1 MDNANTLRR
10 EMRFKCVTCG
20 IDFTTIEELA
30 RHKQQHQ
37 AGPRSSPGVICLGCG
52 QSIPLE
58 ASRANYS
65 GPLTCPDCQQT
76 MTVVIEN
83 SEVVAAR
90 LG

>member
-1 MDNANTLRR
+1 
-10 EMRFKCVTCG
+10 MRFKCFACG
-20 IDFTTIEELA
+20 IEFATIEELA

-37 AGPRSSPGVICLGCG
+37 AGPKSSSGVICLGCG
-52 QSIPLE
+52 QSIPLGPSK
-58 ASRANYS
+58 ADYS
-65 GPLTCPDCQQT
+65 GPLTCPDCHRT